1 MRDTFSHFQ
10 PLLKCNFFC
19 VHVYKTDEKISSVLH
34 KYLPL
39 PKKLTWKTRILQFEL
54 HVGQSSRQ
62 MWDIFSPLWNPLFSA
77 ILIVQLWAQKRNSA
91 KVVWISDKTK
101 VHFLLGFRT
110 PGVPPMLVT
119 LAPFQGETCQISSLS
134 LSDSNSE
141 WKKSRRYF
149 FLSLLPN
156 KIFKDQ
162 VWLLCLET
170 GFLQDCSWLQ
180 NSLCRVSKHFKSPT
194 EKWKEENWEVSSESH
209 KMENFCCS
217 STQFVAKE

>member
-1 MRDTFSHFQ
+1 MFIKLMRRF
-10 PLLKCNFFC
+10 LLYCTNIYPC
-19 VHVYKTDEKISSVLH
+19 Q
-34 KYLPL
+34 
-39 PKKLTWKTRILQFEL
+39 KKLTWKTRILQFEL

-149 FLSLLPN
+149 FISLAKQDFQGSSLTSLPRN
-156 KIFKDQ
+156 RFSPRLQLTAKFSLPSFK
-162 VWLLCLET
+162 T
-170 GFLQDCSWLQ
+170 F
-180 NSLCRVSKHFKSPT
+180 
-194 EKWKEENWEVSSESH
+194 
-209 KMENFCCS
+209 
-217 STQFVAKE
+217 

>member
-1 MRDTFSHFQ
+1 MPNETFLFRFTH
-10 PLLKCNFFC
+10 C
-19 VHVYKTDEKISSVLH
+19 EI
-34 KYLPL
+34 
-39 PKKLTWKTRILQFEL
+39 
-54 HVGQSSRQ
+54 
-62 MWDIFSPLWNPLFSA
+62 LFSA
-77 ILIVQLWAQKRNSA
+77 ILIVLLWAQKRNSA

-101 VHFLLGFRT
+101 VHFLLGFRAAAFLLLL
-110 PGVPPMLVT
+110 LVT

-134 LSDSNSE
+134 LTLTLNE
-141 WKKSRRYF
+141 KKVEDI